1 MKDIQIYKEHDIV
14 CSFSSG
20 RTSALMTKKLI
31 DELECTPISVFGNKG
46 KAKYRK
52 LRTKF
57 GKDIIVVFT
66 NTGKERKESLQFANR
81 CDREFGFNLNW
92 LEAIVTNKKGVGSKA
107 KIVSFQQASRNG
119 EPFEAIIQKL
129 GIPNAARSKCSSEL
143 KTNVVRAF
151 CKEIGLKNYWNSVG
165 IRIDEPRRLDFEK
178 ADSER
183 VFYPLATTFKV
194 TKFDV
199 NAFWATQSFDLELK
213 SYEGNCD
220 LCWKKSARKLMTIA
234 IEHPELTQW
243 WTDMENKYGY
253 FVAKDHNISDDLLPR
268 TFYRN
273 HESMTD
279 IIEETQ
285 FPFSKALDESKQQN
299 ISLQMQNW
307 NNDLDSNNGCVESCE
322 AF

>member
-1 MKDIQIYKEHDIV
+1 MKDTQIYNEHDIV

-31 DELECTPISVFGNKG
+31 DDLGCTTISVYGNKG
-46 KAKYRK
+46 KPKYK
-52 LRTKF
+52 KHLTKY
-57 GKDIIVVFT
+57 GNNLLVVFT
-66 NTGKERKESLQFANR
+66 NTGKEREESLKFAHR
-81 CDREFGFNLNW
+81 CDIEFGFNLIW

-107 KIVSFQQASRNG
+107 NIKSFQQASRNG

-151 CKEIGLKNYWNSVG
+151 CKEIGLKKYWNAVG
-165 IRIDEPRRLDFEK
+165 IRIDEPRRLDFLK
-178 ADSER
+178 AEQER

-199 NAFWATQSFDLELK
+199 NAFWANQTFDLELK

-220 LCWKKSARKLMTIA
+220 LCWKKANRKLMTIA
-234 IEHPELTQW
+234 VENPKLVKW
-243 WTDMENKYGY
+243 WLDMEKKYGY
-253 FVAKDHNISDDLLPR
+253 FVAKGHNISDEQLPR
-268 TFYRN
+268 TFFRN
-273 HESMTD
+273 HTSMED
-279 IIEETQ
+279 ILEDTE
-285 FPFSKALDESKQQN
+285 FPFQKAVDESKLQN
-299 ISLQMQNW
+299 TLLQMQNW
-307 NNDLDSNNGCVESCE
+307 DKEMDSNDGCVESCE